1 MAFFD
6 LGQPIDATKFGLAS
20 VQDFCSGGDLDQLP
34 DIAADVIK
42 KRYQWFENVQARP
55 FEHDRLGWPTNF
67 KPAHLSGDS
76 YITPVASV
84 LEAIVREAC
93 IFEKD
98 KAIRLERFLK
108 DYQIAATTI
117 LSPPPTTYAPPP
129 VYQQPAA
136 ILTYGDLS
144 LSLVSCRITKVLI
157 KFK

>member
-1 MAFFD
+1 M
-6 LGQPIDATKFGLAS
+6 
-20 VQDFCSGGDLDQLP
+20 QDYCRGGDLDQIG
-34 DIAADVIK
+34 DISADVMK
-42 KRYQWFENVQARP
+42 KRFGWRENILARP

-76 YITPVASV
+76 YVVPLSVV
-84 LEAIVREAC
+84 LEAIVGDAC
-93 IFEKD
+93 AFEKQKEKQLVLD
-98 KAIRLERFLK
+98 RFLK
-108 DYQIAATTI
+108 DYHSAATSTSPS
-117 LSPPPTTYAPPP
+117 SPPPTTYAPPP